1 MKHIRLFLSYVYLTV
16 ISVLLSGN
24 LKAQTTITIS
34 SSITIDQPWV
44 NANASNYQWIISG
57 NNTTVTFGEN
67 LTITPT
73 LTGGSVQN
81 FFVITGTN
89 VVINGANKIVTLV
102 GNGSGGSTYFYG
114 LVDASSAASSS
125 AVIKNIG
132 IENTGSFPIGASTG
146 YISAYGNRA
155 AIQNC
160 YSTGLIAQS
169 GMGGIVGS
177 NNSGMISNC
186 YSTGAISG
194 SSAGGIVGSNN
205 TVSGTI
211 QNCYS
216 TGAISGTSAGG
227 IAGNSN
233 DASIQNAY
241 STGLISAPATA
252 GIANAGTGTISNTYI
267 GNSTW
272 NSTAANA
279 ALTGLGSV
287 WNTTTLMPTINSYTL
302 YDLILTSI
310 NLTSPLA
317 TLTSCLGIASSPTT
331 FGVTGSGLTASV
343 TISAPSNFEISISSG
358 GTYSSSLTL
367 TNTSTVSQT
376 LYVRL
381 SSSATAGAKTGN
393 ITATSTGVTDV
404 TTTVSGTVNALPNIG
419 ISGTTTDVDLVSL
432 TASGGSTYAWSDGT
446 STNTV
451 SNTFDASGL
460 YSLAVTDENGC
471 ISSTLFNIT
480 VQHWGLSR
488 NGEKTLDSAIQINAN
503 GQIGSLT
510 PLSQDGKRRE
520 YKQKSNTT
528 SLPSI
533 TIGIQVWTN
542 KNLDVTTYLNGEV
555 IDQITNTTDWENAT
569 TGAWCYYNNDPA
581 MGAIYGKLYNW
592 YAVNDARGLAPA
604 GWHIPTDAEWS
615 TLDTYLGGDPVA
627 GGKMKSIG
635 TDRWDSPNTGATNS
649 SGFNGLPGGKRNG
662 IATFDSIL
670 SDGYW
675 WSATPHVSPN
685 AWYRILA
692 FDNGNLDQFNTTMW
706 YGFSVRLIRD

>member
-1 MKHIRLFLSYVYLTV
+1 MKHSFLSFFCLTV
-16 ISVLLSGN
+16 IFGLLSVN
-24 LKAQTTITIS
+24 LRAQTTITIS

-57 NNTTVTFGEN
+57 NNTTITFGEN

-211 QNCYS
+211 QNCYTS
-216 TGAISGTSAGG
+216 GNISGQYTGG

-241 STGLISAPATA
+241 SFGSITGTGNI
-252 GIANAGTGTISNTYI
+252 GTISNTYNTYTAP
-267 GNSTW
+267 GDGTW
-272 NSTAANA
+272 NSTNANL

-310 NLTSPLA
+310 NLTSPIA
-317 TLTSCLGIASSPTT
+317 TLTSCLGTASSPST
-331 FGVTGSGLTASV
+331 FGVTGAGLTASI
-343 TISAPSNFEISISSG
+343 TISAPSNFEISTISG

-381 SSSATAGAKTGN
+381 NSSATAGAKTGN

-432 TASGGSTYAWSDGT
+432 TASGGSTYAWSGGT

-460 YSLAVTDENGC
+460 YSLTVTDANGC

-692 FDNGNLDQFNTTMW
+692 FDNGNLEQFNTTMLS
-706 YGFSVRLIRD
+706 GFSVRLIKD